1 MRMLL
6 ALAALSLV
14 AAAPSSSL
22 VLRGDGLSRTV
33 SGKTQI
39 LRFGMP
45 RAAATAAV
53 TAVLGKPKTTHTV
66 PDCGQGDPMTL
77 VEYKGGLTVQFLKGR
92 FSGWSL
98 DDPGMKTAS
107 GIALGSSRAA
117 VMKAYPDMDID
128 DGSLG
133 VMFMRE
139 GGPSGFFDSSKPGA
153 HVIGLFSGETCM
165 VS

>member
-1 MRMLL
+1 MLL

-14 AAAPSSSL
+14 AAAPSAPF

-33 SGKTQI
+33 AGKTHI

-53 TAVLGKPKTTHTV
+53 TAVLGKPKSTHTV
-66 PDCGQGDPMTL
+66 ADCGQGDPMTL
-77 VEYKGGLTVQFLKGR
+77 VEYKGGLTVQFLKGK

-98 DDPGMKTAS
+98 DDPGMKTSS
-107 GIALGSSRAA
+107 GITIGSPRAA
-117 VMKAYPDMDID
+117 VMKAYPDMEID

-133 VMFMRE
+133 VMFVRE
-139 GGPSGFFDSSKPGA
+139 DGPSGFFDSMKAGA
-153 HVIGLFSGETCM
+153 LVTGLFAGETCM